1 MNAFGTEKIEEIIV
15 KHADMI
21 YRIALQNTKNRADA
35 EDIVQEVCLSLLTA
49 DAPIGDEAYIKN
61 WLIRVTV
68 NKCKNFRKSF
78 WNRNREPL
86 SYTLPYLPNDGRELL
101 DEILR
106 LPKPYRNILYLH
118 YYEGY
123 GIREIADILN
133 MKPNTVGSYLK
144 RARDKLKKSMTQG
157 ENNG

>member
-49 DAPIGDEAYIKN
+49 DAPIGDEAHIKN

-86 SYTLPYLPNDGRELL
+86 SYSLPYLSNDGRELL

-106 LPKPYRNILYLH
+106 LPKPHRNILYLH

-123 GIREIADILN
+123 GIKEIADILN

-144 RARDKLKKSMTQG
+144 RARDKLKNTLTQG